1 METKG
6 RRESRQEGEAR
17 ARARAQ
23 RVLADSGASGE
34 QFGEPRGWALKWD
47 GPSLPEDREVE
58 EGEATSPTRRDL

>member
-1 METKG
+1 MET
-6 RRESRQEGEAR
+6 RRDRESKQEGE

-58 EGEATSPTRRDL
+58 EGGTTSPARRDL